1 MMTSWNETRQIE
13 EYLNGSFDTGTA
25 LVFDAQMLLNP
36 ELHDSVLWQNKAY
49 IIIQHYGRKQLKQE
63 IEAIHRQLFTQ
74 PEHLS
79 FSQKIRLLFTNR
91 K

>member
-1 MMTSWNETRQIE
+1 MMTSWNKTRQIDE
-13 EYLNGSFDTGTA
+13 FLLGPSDAGSA
-25 LVFDAQMLLNP
+25 LLFEAKMILDPDLRDQTI
-36 ELHDSVLWQNKAY
+36 WQKKAY
-49 IIIQHYGRKQLKQE
+49 VIIQQYGRKQLKQE
-63 IEAIHRQLFTQ
+63 IEAIHQQLFTR